1 MVLNFSARQIVKYVF
16 QEILFKKI
24 KLIICVDVI
33 FSLFMFGT
41 EFLIANKYLAILLSI
56 LISIPAS
63 ISLVYI
69 ALSSNDNLTNDF
81 KNIIKAIQEGF
92 FQLLTVKLFYI
103 GIALLFAFLLFIIFM
118 KTQFLGGI
126 LGIIIGTFMLIIF
139 DFATYMS
146 ILKHLKPVAAF
157 KEGYA
162 KAKQYWKLIVKI
174 YLLMMLI
181 QLVVLL
187 PVILISG
194 FSLYSQINNSTGI
207 QPDIMI
213 LLSEMLL
220 PIIFFKIISGVLSLM
235 KDFCIITICIDSI
248 KKSDENFIQSS

>member
-1 MVLNFSARQIVKYVF
+1 
-16 QEILFKKI
+16 
-24 KLIICVDVI
+24 
-33 FSLFMFGT
+33 
-41 EFLIANKYLAILLSI
+41 
-56 LISIPAS
+56 
-63 ISLVYI
+63 
-69 ALSSNDNLTNDF
+69 
-81 KNIIKAIQEGF
+81 
-92 FQLLTVKLFYI
+92 
-103 GIALLFAFLLFIIFM
+103 
-118 KTQFLGGI
+118 
-126 LGIIIGTFMLIIF
+126 MLIIF

-194 FSLYSQINNSTGI
+194 FSLYSRINNSTGI

-220 PIIFFKIISGVLSLM
+220 PIIFFLKLYLSFEFNERFLYNYYLYRLY
-235 KDFCIITICIDSI
+235 KE
-248 KKSDENFIQSS
+248 K